1 MNKHV
6 GIKLL
11 IALMCI
17 YPCLDVCKEQKDK
30 EQRTHKITK
39 KCIHK
44 NQGKQQLNKA
54 NTGVVQHEAQVCQGG
69 DFDVVD
75 TYTEQNVE
83 QQEQT
88 AESNGQAKQRADELV
103 TIDSIK
109 AVVYGQ
115 ERTDLVTLS
124 DIDRPSIAG
133 NKQSLDDLVTSKLMV
148 QDAVR
153 YKMEPNDEAVDNNLK
168 AVQRENKLSLDDL
181 KTIFSSSGYS
191 YEEGRTQFK
200 EMTAISTMIDFR
212 IRSRLIIPEREIE
225 SYYQAHPIIQEASFQ
240 VEHALMTVPYGM
252 DRDIFLKE
260 LKNLKETGRCKL
272 DIEWSEP
279 FWINKSEIANDKQFI
294 TTMEVSSIAIG
305 GETAAGIELFKLIN
319 KKDEHLLSLEERY
332 NEIADYLKRPKYDEL
347 FEQYKK
353 DLFAGAAVVYF

>member
-1 MNKHV
+1 M

-11 IALMCI
+11 AALLCI
-17 YPCLDVCKEQKDK
+17 YSCLDVCKEQKEK
-30 EQRTHKITK
+30 PQRS
-39 KCIHK
+39 HK
-44 NQGKQQLNKA
+44 NAKKSDPVNP
-54 NTGVVQHEAQVCQGG
+54 
-69 DFDVVD
+69 
-75 TYTEQNVE
+75 YTEQKIE
-83 QQEQT
+83 QQEQPAGADSL
-88 AESNGQAKQRADELV
+88 AESNVQVQQQTDELV

-133 NKQSLDDLVTSKLMV
+133 NKQTLDDLVTSKLLI

-168 AVQRENKLSLDDL
+168 AVQRENNLSLDDL
-181 KTIFSSSGYS
+181 KAIFSSSGYS
-191 YEEGRTQFK
+191 YEEGRAQFK

-240 VEHALMTVPYGM
+240 VERALVTAPYRM

-260 LKNLKETGRCKL
+260 LKNLKETGQCKLL

-294 TTMEVSSIAIG
+294 TMMEVSSIAIG
-305 GETAAGIELFKLIN
+305 SETAAGVELFKLIN

-353 DLFAGAAVVYF
+353 DLFNGAAVVYF

>member
-1 MNKHV
+1 
-6 GIKLL
+6 
-11 IALMCI
+11 
-17 YPCLDVCKEQKDK
+17 
-30 EQRTHKITK
+30 
-39 KCIHK
+39 
-44 NQGKQQLNKA
+44 
-54 NTGVVQHEAQVCQGG
+54 
-69 DFDVVD
+69 
-75 TYTEQNVE
+75 
-83 QQEQT
+83 
-88 AESNGQAKQRADELV
+88 
-103 TIDSIK
+103 
-109 AVVYGQ
+109 
-115 ERTDLVTLS
+115 LS